1 MAALPE
7 KVEVEHDEM
16 TGVVSGGLG
25 VTESQADGKGAK
37 AGTKEAKAGQGK
49 TGGTGGG
56 GGKKKKGKK

>member
-7 KVEVEHDEM
+7 KAEAEQDEA
-16 TGVVSGGLG
+16 TGVAASGP
-25 VTESQADGKGAK
+25 VTESHTEGKGAK
-37 AGTKEAKAGQGK
+37 AATKDAKTGQGK